1 MQIDPQTLAEEL
13 DKTLTSNNLKD
24 IASMD
29 QYDNCDLMQLLY
41 GCVDGADN
49 MPKIQRERFR
59 KIYWEIFNRFAE

>member
-13 DKTLTSNNLKD
+13 DKTLTPINLKD
-24 IASMD
+24 INNMD
-29 QYDNCDLMQLLY
+29 QYNNCDLMQLLY

-49 MPKIQRERFR
+49 MPKPQRERFR